1 MASVGL
7 PLTQY
12 ERTKI
17 VKTFVKN
24 AVAGLALS
32 ALFLVVISAPVR
44 AQVLAG
50 SGEVA
55 GTIGYDHTSMTNNLG
70 SPFNPTSH
78 YFISGSGG
86 YNVTPYITALG
97 EYKFDPLI
105 APAGSAFKV
114 HAQLVGGAARFNF
127 TPSNKIVPYAIVG
140 VGYDRLNASEPGLT
154 QVAGG
159 YYVNFGG
166 GASCY
171 LGKNW
176 GIRPEVRYERQH
188 VTYTPAS
195 EILTANV
202 VDVSGSIFYQ
212 WGGTG
217 TAKKKK

>member
-1 MASVGL
+1 M
-7 PLTQY
+7 
-12 ERTKI
+12 
-17 VKTFVKN
+17 KTFVKN
-24 AVAGLALS
+24 TFSGLMLS
-32 ALFLVVISAPVR
+32 ALFLLVLSVPAR
-44 AQVLAG
+44 AQVLAA

-55 GTIGYDHTSMTNNLG
+55 GTIGYDHTSMSNNLG

-105 APAGSAFKV
+105 PPTGSPFTV
-114 HAQLVGGAARFNF
+114 HAQLFGGAARFNF
-127 TPSNKIVPYAIVG
+127 TPSKKVVPYAIVG
-140 VGYDRLNASEPGLT
+140 VGYDRMNASETGLT
-154 QVAGG
+154 QIASG

-171 LGKNW
+171 VGKNW

-188 VTYTPAS
+188 VTYAPAA

-217 TAKKKK
+217 KRKK